1 MSQKFSEGVVKFEK
15 GAEDFGSKMGS
26 KIYHGFGSMK
36 DSIVEHH
43 NKAKA
48 EGKDF
53 GTMMSNTQQYM
64 DKEGKKFS
72 KYLDKKGVEAE
83 KSWMTNK
90 GVGSKLKDYASGIK
104 KSFSTAARLGE
115 GAYDEGKKIL
125 EDRENTKI
133 LNDAIGESYASKG
146 IAKDNGKI
154 IVKDFDE
161 TEGQYKG
168 YKLLKTNEVYD
179 SFEMKFRDKS
189 TVDQTNLSK
198 TVNML
203 IPTAYA
209 MEMGYN
215 RKERN
220 KEEFIKNVLTDILGR
235 EPSRGDIK
243 KYKMDE
249 YDQTQRKKDHTVMDN
264 VEKFEMDQNNMK
276 DFIQNYNAR
285 VDIQIKKTLDNE
297 KKHNM
302 KTMPEENIGL
312 SDPNQSPT
320 GMLNPQALDESAA
333 EDAAQ
338 MAAVSAAV
346 QKTEGDLKNNPLP
359 VVAPSSPSPG
369 RTPAAGGGR
378 KRKGG
383 MHMPHMPH
391 MMNSKAPQAP
401 VSREDELKQKYYMD
415 LSEFALPNLM
425 RPNSVKNYIDGKQ
438 DVMDADKS
446 SQVGVRGMFGRMF
459 EGGRKTRKIK
469 KNKVKKTK
477 KVKKIKK
484 TRKSKRKKVRKTKR
498 RR

>member
-1 MSQKFSEGVVKFEK
+1 
-15 GAEDFGSKMGS
+15 
-26 KIYHGFGSMK
+26 
-36 DSIVEHH
+36 
-43 NKAKA
+43 
-48 EGKDF
+48 
-53 GTMMSNTQQYM
+53 MMSNTQQY
-64 DKEGKKFS
+64 
-72 KYLDKKGVEAE
+72 LDKKGRKFSKFLDEEGDQAE
-83 KSWMTNK
+83 KSWMKNK
-90 GVGSKLKDYASGIK
+90 GVGSALKDTASYFK
-104 KSFSTAARLGE
+104 KGASTLSRFGK
-115 GAYDEGKKIL
+115 GDDEGKKIL

-161 TEGQYKG
+161 TEGKYKG
-168 YKLLKTNEVYD
+168 YKLVKTDEVYD
-179 SFEMKFRDKS
+179 SFDMKFRDKS

-243 KYKMDE
+243 KNKMDE
-249 YDQTQRKKDHTVMDN
+249 YDQKERKKDHTIMDN
-264 VEKFEMDQNNMK
+264 VEKFKMDQSNMK
-276 DFIQNYNAR
+276 DFIQNYNAQ
-285 VDIQIKKTLDNE
+285 VDIQIQKTLDNE
-297 KKHNM
+297 HKHKM
-302 KTMPEENIGL
+302 KTMPEKNIGL

-320 GMLNPQALDESAA
+320 GMLDPVALKASEAA
-333 EDAAQ
+333 DAA
-338 MAAVSAAV
+338 AATAL
-346 QKTEGDLKNNPLP
+346 QKAESDLPLAPPVAQVP
-359 VVAPSSPSPG
+359 VVQSPAQ
-369 RTPAAGGGR
+369 AAKGGGR

-383 MHMPHMPH
+383 MYNPFKGMHMPH
-391 MMNSKAPQAP
+391 MMSQKAPQAP
-401 VSREDELKQKYYMD
+401 VSREEELKKKYYMD
-415 LSEFALPNLM
+415 LSEFTIPNLM
-425 RPNSVKNYIDGKQ
+425 RPNSVQNYIHEKQ
-438 DVMDADKS
+438 DVMADDNTKTD
-446 SQVGVRGMFGRMF
+446 GVKGMFGRMF
-459 EGGRKTRKIK
+459 KGGRKTRKIK

>member
-1 MSQKFSEGVVKFEK
+1 MSTKEEDTKESPKESPKDGFVEK
-15 GAEDFGSKMGS
+15 A
-26 KIYHGFGSMK
+26 
-36 DSIVEHH
+36 DSV
-43 NKAKA
+43 
-48 EGKDF
+48 GRSF
-53 GTMMSNTQQYM
+53 
-64 DKEGKKFS
+64 KKW
-72 KYLDKKGVEAE
+72 LDKDHGEKYAE
-83 KSWMTNK
+83 ESWMANK
-90 GVGSKLKDYASGIK
+90 GVGSALKDTASYFK
-104 KSFSTAARLGE
+104 KQGSKLSRFGK

-168 YKLLKTNEVYD
+168 YKLVKTDEVYD
-179 SFEMKFRDKS
+179 SFDMKFRDKS

-243 KYKMDE
+243 NWKMDE

-264 VEKFEMDQNNMK
+264 VEKFKMDQSNMK
-276 DFIQNYNAR
+276 DFIQNYNAQ
-285 VDIQIKKTLDNE
+285 VDIQIQKTLDNE
-297 KKHNM
+297 HKHKM
-302 KTMPEENIGL
+302 KTMPNPNIGL
-312 SDPNQSPT
+312 SNPNQSPT
-320 GMLNPQALDESAA
+320 GGLDPAALAASSA
-333 EDAAQ
+333 EDAAAQ
-338 MAAVSAAV
+338 MAAASAAV
-346 QKTEGDLKNNPLP
+346 QKAEGDLKGNPVP
-359 VVAPSSPSPG
+359 VVAPPSSPSPVV
-369 RTPAAGGGR
+369 PQAAGGRR

-383 MHMPHMPH
+383 MYNPFKGMHMPHVPNMGIREGINK
-391 MMNSKAPQAP
+391 MSQKAPQAP
-401 VSREDELKQKYYMD
+401 VSREEELKKKYYMD
-415 LSEFALPNLM
+415 LSEFTIPNLM
-425 RPNSVKNYIDGKQ
+425 RPNSVQNYIDEKEN
-438 DVMDADKS
+438 VMDADKS
-446 SQVGVRGMFGRMF
+446 EKKGVKGMFGRMF
-459 EGGRKTRKIK
+459 KGGRKTRKIK

>member
-1 MSQKFSEGVVKFEK
+1 MSTKPGNNEREDSKPIPQDGALEK
-15 GAEDFGSKMGS
+15 ADSMGRS
-26 KIYHGFGSMK
+26 FK
-36 DSIVEHH
+36 
-43 NKAKA
+43 
-48 EGKDF
+48 
-53 GTMMSNTQQYM
+53 QW
-64 DKEGKKFS
+64 
-72 KYLDKKGVEAE
+72 LDKDHGEKYAE
-83 KSWMTNK
+83 ENWMKNK
-90 GVGSKLKDYASGIK
+90 GVGSALKDTASYFK
-104 KSFSTAARLGE
+104 KQGSKLSRFGK

-168 YKLLKTNEVYD
+168 YKLVKTDEVYD
-179 SFEMKFRDKS
+179 SFDMKFRDKS

-243 KYKMDE
+243 EWKMDE
-249 YDQTQRKKDHTVMDN
+249 YDHSKRKKDHTVMDN
-264 VEKFEMDQNNMK
+264 VEKFKMDQSNMK
-276 DFIQNYNAR
+276 DFIQNYNAQ
-285 VDIQIKKTLDNE
+285 VDIQIQKTLDNE

-302 KTMPEENIGL
+302 KTMPNPNIETMPNPNIGL
-312 SDPNQSPT
+312 SDPNQSAT
-320 GMLNPQALDESAA
+320 GMLDPAALNASAA
-333 EDAAQ
+333 ADAAAQ
-338 MAAVSAAV
+338 MAAASAAV
-346 QKTEGDLKNNPLP
+346 QKAEGDLKNNPPVAQVP
-359 VVAPSSPSPG
+359 VVQSPG
-369 RTPAAGGGR
+369 AQAAGGGR

-383 MHMPHMPH
+383 MYNPFKGMHMPHIPNMH
-391 MMNSKAPQAP
+391 IRENINKMSQKAPQAP
-401 VSREDELKQKYYMD
+401 VSREEELKKKYYMD
-415 LSEFALPNLM
+415 LSEFTIPNLM
-425 RPNSVKNYIDGKQ
+425 RPNSVQNYIDGKQ

-446 SQVGVRGMFGRMF
+446 EKKGVKGMFGRMF
-459 EGGRKTRKIK
+459 KGGRKTRKIK

>member
-1 MSQKFSEGVVKFEK
+1 MSTKPENNQGEDSKPGMIEK
-15 GAEDFGSKMGS
+15 ADSMGRSFGKW
-26 KIYHGFGSMK
+26 
-36 DSIVEHH
+36 
-43 NKAKA
+43 
-48 EGKDF
+48 
-53 GTMMSNTQQYM
+53 
-64 DKEGKKFS
+64 
-72 KYLDKKGVEAE
+72 LDKDHGEKAAE
-83 KSWMTNK
+83 KSWMANK
-90 GVGSKLKDYASGIK
+90 GVGSALKDTASYFK
-104 KSFSTAARLGE
+104 KQGSKLSRYGKD
-115 GAYDEGKKIL
+115 AYDAGKKIL

-168 YKLLKTNEVYD
+168 YKLVKTDEVYK
-179 SFEMKFRDKS
+179 SFNMQFRDKS

-203 IPTAYA
+203 VPTAYA

-249 YDQTQRKKDHTVMDN
+249 YDRNVDKKDHTVMDN
-264 VEKFEMDQNNMK
+264 VEKFKMDQSNMK
-276 DFIQNYNAR
+276 DFIQNYNAQ
-285 VDIQIKKTLDNE
+285 VDIQIQKTLKNE
-297 KKHNM
+297 HKHKM
-302 KTMPEENIGL
+302 KTMPEKNIGL

-320 GMLNPQALDESAA
+320 GGLDPAALAASSAQDE
-333 EDAAQ
+333 AQ
-338 MAAVSAAV
+338 MAAASAAV
-346 QKTEGDLKNNPLP
+346 QKAESDLKGNLP
-359 VVAPSSPSPG
+359 VAPPVAQVPVAPAPVVP
-369 RTPAAGGGR
+369 PAGGGR

-383 MHMPHMPH
+383 NYISNPFKGMHMPHVPNMH
-391 MMNSKAPQAP
+391 IREGINKMSQKAPQAP

-415 LSEFALPNLM
+415 LSEFTIPNLM
-425 RPNSVKNYIDGKQ
+425 RPNSVENYIDGKKG
-438 DVMDADKS
+438 VMDDDVNEKG
-446 SQVGVRGMFGRMF
+446 GVKGMFGRMF
-459 EGGRKTRKIK
+459 KGGRKTRKIK